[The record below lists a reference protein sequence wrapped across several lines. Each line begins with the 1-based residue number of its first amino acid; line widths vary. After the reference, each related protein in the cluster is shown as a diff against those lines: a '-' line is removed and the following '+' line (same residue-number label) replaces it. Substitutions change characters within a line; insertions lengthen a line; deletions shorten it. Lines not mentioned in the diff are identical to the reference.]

1 MLHNQPYRFTCQGE
15 KLIAHLGYIEQGL
28 KMAVSRSIR
37 VLLVDDHEVV
47 AISLVALFDTID
59 DIVLVGRAGNGVEAI
74 EQTTALTP
82 DVVLMD
88 LLMPVMDGFE
98 ATTLIR
104 KHFPTVKII
113 AMSASSLH
121 DDRKAAMQAGAHGY
135 VSKDECSGSMICD
148 AIRAVVYSL

>member
-1 MLHNQPYRFTCQGE
+1 ML
-15 KLIAHLGYIEQGL
+15 I
-28 KMAVSRSIR
+28 SRIIR

-47 AISLVALFDTID
+47 AMSLISLFDLID
-59 DIVLVGRAGNGVEAI
+59 DILLVGRASNGVEAI
-74 EQTTALTP
+74 ELTTVLSP

-88 LLMPVMDGFE
+88 LLMPFMDGLE
-98 ATTLIR
+98 ATMLIR
-104 KHFPTVKII
+104 KHFPYVKVI

-148 AIRAVVYSL
+148 AIRAVIA